1 MRLGSD
7 LKALLCIPALL
18 CLLSVSL
25 YAQQPKPRWIEGQ
38 IISAHDSTA
47 IAFAHVY
54 NKNSQK
60 GVASNVEGKYR
71 IMAKAGDSLEFRM
84 IGYMDTTLTFAQ
96 AKAMHYIIPLW
107 ERTYRLRQV
116 NVRAN
121 RFKEPFA
128 PAEPSKDPYVGYR
141 SVKPSGR
148 GAQEQKIGAAPVEG
162 GVAVTGAITALANKF
177 NKKEQQRVRIRQLKE
192 QDQLKKYYKALFE
205 FWFDKE
211 IVAEI
216 TGLQGNEL
224 NKFIKFCK
232 PSLQF
237 LEEATEYEVITAIQ
251 KYHRQYL
258 NIHRY

>member
-7 LKALLCIPALL
+7 LKIFLFIPALL
-18 CLLSVSL
+18 FLLCTSL
-25 YAQQPKPRWIEGQ
+25 YAQQPKPLWIEGQ
-38 IISAHDSTA
+38 IVSAHDSAA

-60 GVASNVEGKYR
+60 GVASNVDGKYR

-84 IGYMDTTLTFAQ
+84 IGYKDTTLSFSQ
-96 AKAMHYIIPLW
+96 AKAMNYIIPLS

-116 NVRAN
+116 DVRAN

-148 GAQEQKIGAAPVEG
+148 GAQEQKIGAGPVEG
-162 GVAVTGAITALANKF
+162 GVAVTGALTALANKF
-177 NKKEQQRVRIRQLKE
+177 NKKEQQRERIRQLKE
-192 QDQLKKYYKALFE
+192 QDQLNKYYKALFE
-205 FWFDKE
+205 YWFDKE

-216 TGLQGNEL
+216 TGLQGSEL
-224 NKFIKFCK
+224 NKFIRFCK
-232 PSLQF
+232 PSLHF

>member
-7 LKALLCIPALL
+7 LKAFLFIPALL
-18 CLLSVSL
+18 CLLTVSL
-25 YAQQPKPRWIEGQ
+25 YAQQPKPLWIQGR

-60 GVASNVEGKYR
+60 GVASDIEGKYR

-84 IGYMDTTLTFAQ
+84 IGYIDTTLSFSQ
-96 AKAMHYIIPLW
+96 AKAMNYIIPLS

-148 GAQEQKIGAAPVEG
+148 SPQVNKIGASPVEG
-162 GVAVTGAITALANKF
+162 GVAVSGAITALANKF
-177 NKKEQQRVRIRQLKE
+177 NKKEQQRERIRQLQA
-192 QDQLKKYYKALFE
+192 QDERKKYYKSLFE
-205 FWFDKE
+205 FWFEKE
-211 IVAEI
+211 FVAEI
-216 TGLQGNEL
+216 TGLRGNEL

-232 PSLQF
+232 PSLHF
-237 LEEATEYEVITAIQ
+237 LEEATEYEVILAIQ
-251 KYHRQYL
+251 KYHRQYV
-258 NIHRY
+258 NIHHY